1 MIIESNRSTP
11 LQADR
16 RARRAGVIAL
26 LALAVAFFATTRVR
40 ISGRFYGLYLL
51 ERASG
56 RPLEIKD
63 DLKLGD
69 GPRLLGGVSFTWLHE
84 RLHSAE
90 RLPRLDL
97 DWDEEQ
103 GSGFVTSYLADG
115 RKVQT
120 LFGRYLDDD
129 GRTPRGLFVGGAIPE
144 VAATPSQNQSGMAL
158 HDANGWHH
166 VWCNVNEG
174 LLDAATA
181 RMSTPGEWT
190 FLGSRVLVDTP
201 DRVVIASEHEIVLA
215 EGTLRVQRYAAF
227 RSGRAFFRLG
237 INLINLGEEPLKI
250 SYAYGDEPWVG
261 VFGSADGNVGWVE
274 RGLIPFVS
282 GIDPRVERYA
292 GILDRKSGLAD
303 FISWQGA
310 SPPEVVYFGNHA
322 GTPLPSEVGAPL
334 TSNEIFIG
342 LEWRDRTI
350 APGDTL
356 TLRLSIGLAAAHPDG
371 SPTVPEDVIRD
382 R

>member
-1 MIIESNRSTP
+1 MF
-11 LQADR
+11 
-16 RARRAGVIAL
+16 AL
-26 LALAVAFFATTRVR
+26 LALTVAFFATTRVR
-40 ISGRFYGLYLL
+40 IGGSFYGLYLL

-84 RLHSAE
+84 RLHAAE

-97 DWDEEQ
+97 DWDED
-103 GSGFVTSYLADG
+103 GSGIVTSYLADG
-115 RKVQT
+115 RELQT

-129 GRTPRGLFVGGAIPE
+129 GRTPRGLFVGGALPD
-144 VAATPSQNQSGMAL
+144 VAATTAQNQSGMAL
-158 HDANGWHH
+158 RDARGWHH
-166 VWCNVNEG
+166 IWCNVNEA
-174 LLDAATA
+174 LLDVTTT
-181 RMSTPGEWT
+181 RMSFPGEWT

-215 EGTLRVQRYAAF
+215 GGSLRVERYAAF
-227 RSGRAFFRLG
+227 RSGRTFFRLG
-237 INLINLGEEPLKI
+237 INLINLGEEPVTI

-261 VFGSADGNVGWVE
+261 EFGSADGNVGWVE
-274 RGLIPFVS
+274 RGLVPFVS
-282 GIDPRVERYA
+282 GIDPRTERYA
-292 GILDRKSGLAD
+292 GILDQKSGLAD

-310 SPPEVVYFGNHA
+310 SPPDVVYFGNHP
-322 GTPLPSEVGAPL
+322 GTPQPAEVGAPL
-334 TSNEIFIG
+334 TSNEVFIG

-350 APGDTL
+350 EPGDTL
-356 TLRLSIGLAAAHPDG
+356 TLRLSIGLAASRPDG
-371 SPTVPEDVIRD
+371 SPTVPVDVIRD